1 MTADVR
7 VACEPGIEPYADE
20 LANQLN
26 RMQRVRER
34 TMHQLGSRGPD
45 GLDLAAF
52 RCLFAIIEQGPMRS
66 GALAEAVLS
75 DPSTVSRHVAQL
87 VQLGHLERLS
97 DPDDGR
103 ASVIAV
109 TQGGRRVAAEMRHQ
123 RNVRF
128 GQVIGHWSMDDRDEL
143 LRLLTQLIDDQ
154 ERVRLDRAAEC
165 AKNAPGRTGSA
176 DTSVKEPK

>member
-7 VACEPGIEPYADE
+7 VASEPGIEPYADE
-20 LANQLN
+20 LANQLG

-34 TMHQLGSRGPD
+34 TMHQLGSRGPG

-52 RCLFAIIEQGPMRS
+52 RCLFALIEQGPMRS

-87 VQLGHLERLS
+87 VQLGHLERLA
-97 DPDDGR
+97 DPEDGR

-109 TQGGRRVAAEMRHQ
+109 TQDGRRAAAEMRHR
-123 RNVRF
+123 RNARF
-128 GQVIGHWSMDDRDEL
+128 SQVIEHWSMEDRDAL

-154 ERVRLDRAAEC
+154 ERVRLVRAAEC
-165 AKNAPGRTGSA
+165 AKDAPDRTGSA
-176 DTSVKEPK
+176 DTSLREQR